1 MSASCVLPPALLF
14 LSVSA
19 AASYTTPPM
28 ATKQIRLG
36 LIYCGTERA
45 ANVSTSRSV
54 SRGHPVITAALLS
67 VCSIRCGRVFVSGT
81 HAYELNRDTAGDWRT
96 QDTSVV
102 LGPRNTLCLFTLFT
116 VWYSRCSAITSCY
129 LRLPNLW
136 SSLSQH
142 AHHPAWHHFN
152 IHVESG
158 SRSTAN

>member
-1 MSASCVLPPALLF
+1 MSVSCVLPPALLF

-19 AASYTTPPM
+19 AASYTTPWM
-28 ATKQIRLG
+28 TTKQIRLR
-36 LIYCGTERA
+36 LIYCGIERA
-45 ANVSTSRSV
+45 ANVLTSRSV
-54 SRGHPVITAALLS
+54 SCGHPVITAALLS
-67 VCSIRCGRVFVSGT
+67 ACSIRCGRIFVWDSFLWVKPR
-81 HAYELNRDTAGDWRT
+81 HCRRLAHSDTL
-96 QDTSVV
+96 VV

-116 VWYSRCSAITSCY
+116 VRFSRCSAITSCY

-142 AHHPAWHHFN
+142 AHHPARHHFN